1 MQYYVTG
8 ANEVTGT
15 IDGQYAEI
23 ETADSTSITI
33 TTDGKSVVYARTV
46 DNAGNKSDVKQTDAW
61 KDAVPPPAVNLTFV
75 SKTENSVTVNTSG
88 GGTDATSG
96 IAKYVFE
103 YKESTASSW
112 TTSIEQ
118 TSLPSSYEYTGLTAG
133 TTYNFRVRIIDNA
146 GNESTGT
153 GVTETP
159 EIEVPVPMEAYLDFT
174 NIGKSI
180 DYKPKTGQ
188 SFNCVRT
195 INGTSTDLSGT
206 SGGTYRTSD
215 YDGNWVIWGEDDGA
229 IYITT
234 ATVITGN
241 LFKLSGILGYVNRR
255 RFTR

>member
-1 MQYYVTG
+1 M
-8 ANEVTGT
+8 
-15 IDGQYAEI
+15 I
-23 ETADSTSITI
+23 
-33 TTDGKSVVYARTV
+33 YARTV
-46 DNAGNKSDVKQTDAW
+46 DNAGNVSDVKQADAW
-61 KDAVPPPAVNLTFV
+61 KDATPPPAVNLTSA

-88 GGTDATSG
+88 GGADTTSG

-103 YKESTASSW
+103 YKASTATDW

-133 TTYNFRVRIIDNA
+133 TTYNFRVKTVDNA
-146 GNESTGT
+146 SNENTGT
-153 GVTETP
+153 QVTETP
-159 EIEVPVPMEAYLDFT
+159 EIEVPEPMEAYLDFT

-215 YDGNWVIWGEDDGA
+215 YDGDWVIWGEDDEA

-234 ATVITGN
+234 ATVVTGN
-241 LFKLSGILGYVNRR
+241 LFKLSGILGYVNRS
-255 RFTR
+255 RFIR